1 MKIYIFDKRVET
13 KHFEHSLAHP
23 ARVEQPMTK
32 IQDSQKN
39 MIKTAEDAVEQG
51 IKQINIYFSNKILI
65 FFFK

>member
-1 MKIYIFDKRVET
+1 MRAYVELLYFNPIMKIYIFDKRVET

-51 IKQINIYFSNKILI
+51 I
-65 FFFK
+65 